1 MTNVNVDFVGA
12 LGTGDSL
19 TTALAD
25 WHLAEQERPNVAIA
39 TSSVCSAPKA
49 FLVSGGY
56 VAHTPLRD
64 GSVNIMPTDDMEA
77 LATASCVHDGKLHG
91 AVCETCHTVSVSSAA
106 ALLHTCTTCGSSKMN
121 TDGGEPQ
128 EVDLVQFSDDPAD
141 VLVAISSANDAPAK
155 RSGASSRT
163 VIPDLDDLLKLD
175 SQSGAQGKMWGEGG
189 EDDDDEEHDD
199 ELSMSGA
206 RDVTG
211 ARKMLVQAMT
221 TVLKA
226 AGAKVKH
233 TDSLSRWL
241 RAVESAA
248 LKIGKAELTNDDL
261 LNLRQKRFPVQLD
274 AKPKGKARDIT
285 FMVETVF
292 SARTEYNKFTEKLVT
307 MYKQY
312 AGRYGYFYTV
322 LGMVARM
329 LDDAL
334 WTATGPK
341 NFDGRKWPTL
351 RNAIGAYLHALETHA
366 GETMST
372 SSAVPVG
379 TIDLTDALADSGFN
393 IGDELPPEVED
404 ELAEAGINGYGP
416 DYDPEYEPDGDTD
429 DETLLG
435 AGRDFTGSVTE
446 ADDPMPEVFEMPS
459 VSAPAGMES
468 ADDDTVPVNMLASV
482 VSAGTP
488 GSSSFDFVSTSSA
501 NGQRR
506 WLACY
511 NGVTVA
517 VAERANVPTA
527 LANVFDEPT
536 FGISIA
542 NVVQRSTDVQ
552 QTLLQNGFAP
562 LQVAVKISPFVKQ
575 YVEDAANQALSVAS
589 AQNNEQ
595 IESITS
601 SLSVAM
607 LGVEKQYFPD
617 VHSPL
622 RQAICASAAAHGISS
637 SKVNAVLDTAFQSG
651 AVVEHVGAVMSLAQ
665 RLAAMVPEVREG
677 MCHAIASAPYSL
689 TASREVAAH
698 NATAMSVA
706 AAQPMLPVTAP
717 GVGMGMSV
725 STATAPVP
733 AVFGGNK
740 PSGGLTMFRSIA
752 GM

>member
-106 ALLHTCTTCGSSKMN
+106 ALLHTCTNCGSSKMN

-141 VLVAISSANDAPAK
+141 VLVAISSANDAPAQ

-175 SQSGAQGKMWGEGG
+175 SQSGAQGKLCGG

-211 ARKMLVQAMT
+211 SRKMLVQAMT

-248 LKIGKAELTNDDL
+248 LKIGKAELTHDDL

-312 AGRYGYFYTV
+312 AGRYGYYYTV

-404 ELAEAGINGYGP
+404 ELAEAGINGYDP

-435 AGRDFTGSVTE
+435 AGSDFTGSVTE

-595 IESITS
+595 IENITN

>member
-106 ALLHTCTTCGSSKMN
+106 ALLHTCTNCGSSKMN

-141 VLVAISSANDAPAK
+141 VLVAISSANDAPAQ

-175 SQSGAQGKMWGEGG
+175 SQSGAQGEMCGD
-189 EDDDDEEHDD
+189 DDDDEEHDD

-211 ARKMLVQAMT
+211 SRKMLVQAMT

-248 LKIGKAELTNDDL
+248 LKIGKAELTHDDL

-292 SARTEYNKFTEKLVT
+292 SARTDYNKFTEKLVT

-404 ELAEAGINGYGP
+404 ELAEAGINGYGYGP

-435 AGRDFTGSVTE
+435 AGSDFTGSVTE

-595 IESITS
+595 IESIVG

>member
-106 ALLHTCTTCGSSKMN
+106 ALLHTCTNCGSSKMN

-141 VLVAISSANDAPAK
+141 VLVAISSANDAPAQ

-175 SQSGAQGKMWGEGG
+175 SQSGAQGKMWGDGC

-248 LKIGKAELTNDDL
+248 LKIGKAELTHDDL

-404 ELAEAGINGYGP
+404 ELAEAGINGYDP

-601 SLSVAM
+601 ALSVAM

-651 AVVEHVGAVMSLAQ
+651 AVVEHVDAVMSLAQ

>member
-25 WHLAEQERPNVAIA
+25 WHLAEQERPNVALA

-64 GSVNIMPTDDMEA
+64 GSVYIMPTDDMEA

-106 ALLHTCTTCGSSKMN
+106 ALLHTCTNCGSSKMN

-175 SQSGAQGKMWGEGG
+175 SQSGAQGEMCG

-211 ARKMLVQAMT
+211 SRKMLVQAMT

-248 LKIGKAELTNDDL
+248 LKIGKAELTHDDL

-404 ELAEAGINGYGP
+404 ELAEAGINGY
-416 DYDPEYEPDGDTD
+416 DPEYDPDCDTD

-595 IESITS
+595 IESIVD

>member
-106 ALLHTCTTCGSSKMN
+106 ALLHTCTNCGSSKMN

-141 VLVAISSANDAPAK
+141 VLVAISSANDAPAQ

-175 SQSGAQGKMWGEGG
+175 SQSGAQGEMCGDD
-189 EDDDDEEHDD
+189 DDDDEHDD
-199 ELSMSGA
+199 DLSMSGA

-211 ARKMLVQAMT
+211 SRKMLVQAMT

-248 LKIGKAELTNDDL
+248 LKIGKAELTHDDL

-274 AKPKGKARDIT
+274 ARPKGKARDIT

-292 SARTEYNKFTEKLVT
+292 SARTDYNKFTEKLVT

-595 IESITS
+595 IESIVG

>member
-77 LATASCVHDGKLHG
+77 LATASCVHDGKLH
-91 AVCETCHTVSVSSAA
+91 ETCHTVSVSSAA

-141 VLVAISSANDAPAK
+141 VLVAISSANDAPAQ

-175 SQSGAQGKMWGEGG
+175 SQSGAQGEMCGD
-189 EDDDDEEHDD
+189 DDDDEEHDD

-211 ARKMLVQAMT
+211 SRKMLVQAMT

-248 LKIGKAELTNDDL
+248 LKIGKAELTHDDL

-404 ELAEAGINGYGP
+404 ELAEAGINGYGYDP

-435 AGRDFTGSVTE
+435 AGSDFTGSVTE

-595 IESITS
+595 IESIVG

>member
-106 ALLHTCTTCGSSKMN
+106 ALLHTCTNCGSSKMN

-141 VLVAISSANDAPAK
+141 VLVAISSANDAPAQ

-175 SQSGAQGKMWGEGG
+175 SQSGAQGEMCGD
-189 EDDDDEEHDD
+189 DDDDEEHDD

-211 ARKMLVQAMT
+211 SRKMLVQAMT

-248 LKIGKAELTNDDL
+248 LKIGKAELTHDDL

-404 ELAEAGINGYGP
+404 ELAEAGINGYGYGP

-595 IESITS
+595 IESIVG

>member
-106 ALLHTCTTCGSSKMN
+106 ALLHTCTNCGSSKMN

-141 VLVAISSANDAPAK
+141 VLVAISSANDAPAQ

-175 SQSGAQGKMWGEGG
+175 SQSGAQGEMC
-189 EDDDDEEHDD
+189 DDDDDDEHDD

-211 ARKMLVQAMT
+211 SRKMLVQAMT

-248 LKIGKAELTNDDL
+248 LKIGKAELTHDDL

-292 SARTEYNKFTEKLVT
+292 SARTDYNKFTEKLVT

-404 ELAEAGINGYGP
+404 ELAEAGINGYGYGP

-435 AGRDFTGSVTE
+435 AGSDFTGSVTE

-595 IESITS
+595 IESIVG

>member
-106 ALLHTCTTCGSSKMN
+106 ALLHTCTNCGSSKMN

-141 VLVAISSANDAPAK
+141 VLVAISSANDAPAQ

-175 SQSGAQGKMWGEGG
+175 SQSGAQGEMCGD
-189 EDDDDEEHDD
+189 DDDDEEHDD

-211 ARKMLVQAMT
+211 SRKMLVQAMT

-248 LKIGKAELTNDDL
+248 LKIGKAELTHDDL

-274 AKPKGKARDIT
+274 ARPKGKARDIT

-595 IESITS
+595 IESIVG

>member
-1 MTNVNVDFVGA
+1 
-12 LGTGDSL
+12 
-19 TTALAD
+19 
-25 WHLAEQERPNVAIA
+25 
-39 TSSVCSAPKA
+39 
-49 FLVSGGY
+49 
-56 VAHTPLRD
+56 
-64 GSVNIMPTDDMEA
+64 
-77 LATASCVHDGKLHG
+77 
-91 AVCETCHTVSVSSAA
+91 
-106 ALLHTCTTCGSSKMN
+106 
-121 TDGGEPQ
+121 
-128 EVDLVQFSDDPAD
+128 
-141 VLVAISSANDAPAK
+141 
-155 RSGASSRT
+155 
-163 VIPDLDDLLKLD
+163 
-175 SQSGAQGKMWGEGG
+175 
-189 EDDDDEEHDD
+189 
-199 ELSMSGA
+199 
-206 RDVTG
+206 
-211 ARKMLVQAMT
+211 
-221 TVLKA
+221 
-226 AGAKVKH
+226 
-233 TDSLSRWL
+233 
-241 RAVESAA
+241 
-248 LKIGKAELTNDDL
+248 
-261 LNLRQKRFPVQLD
+261 
-274 AKPKGKARDIT
+274 
-285 FMVETVF
+285 
-292 SARTEYNKFTEKLVT
+292 
-307 MYKQY
+307 
-312 AGRYGYFYTV
+312 
-322 LGMVARM
+322 
-329 LDDAL
+329 
-334 WTATGPK
+334 
-341 NFDGRKWPTL
+341 
-351 RNAIGAYLHALETHA
+351 
-366 GETMST
+366 MST
-372 SSAVPVG
+372 SSSHAKRLDAEQAALFRELIEEAAEAQPEVSQNRLVDVDAAQAAFEEALMAINNRTSTPYAVPVG

-435 AGRDFTGSVTE
+435 AGSDFTGSVTE

-595 IESITS
+595 IESIVG

>member
-189 EDDDDEEHDD
+189 EDDDEEEHDD

-211 ARKMLVQAMT
+211 SRKMLVQAMT

-261 LNLRQKRFPVQLD
+261 LTLRQKRFPVQLD
-274 AKPKGKARDIT
+274 AQPKGKARDIT

-404 ELAEAGINGYGP
+404 ELAEAGINGYDP

-435 AGRDFTGSVTE
+435 AGSDFTGSVTE

-595 IESITS
+595 IESIVG

>member
-141 VLVAISSANDAPAK
+141 VLVAISSANDAPAQ

-175 SQSGAQGKMWGEGG
+175 SQSGAQGEMCD
-189 EDDDDEEHDD
+189 DDDDEEHDD

-211 ARKMLVQAMT
+211 SRKMLLQAMT

-248 LKIGKAELTNDDL
+248 LKIGKAELTHDDL

-404 ELAEAGINGYGP
+404 ELAEAGINGYDP

-595 IESITS
+595 IESIVG